1 MVVRMGGATSKTVVW
16 LLFLSAM
23 LELSALEAA
32 KVPNRP
38 LIRRPVRE
46 PESPRQE
53 ARQAMAPSPKL
64 LSWLKVEARG
74 LMAQNTAP
82 KLPGSARSCLLA
94 VYVRDHTYFRHR
106 EC

>member
-1 MVVRMGGATSKTVVW
+1 MVVRMGGTTSKTVVW

-64 LSWLKVEARG
+64 LS
-74 LMAQNTAP
+74 
-82 KLPGSARSCLLA
+82 
-94 VYVRDHTYFRHR
+94 
-106 EC
+106 